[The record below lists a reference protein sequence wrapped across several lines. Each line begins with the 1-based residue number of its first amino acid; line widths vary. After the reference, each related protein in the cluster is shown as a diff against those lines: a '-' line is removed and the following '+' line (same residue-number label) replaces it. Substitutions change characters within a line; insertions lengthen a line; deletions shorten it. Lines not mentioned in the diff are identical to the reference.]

1 MTPPVPHLI
10 RKARQREMV
19 TKAQAEQDTAR
30 KVAIA
35 VSLATSRAEKDKA
48 AEVEALKAE
57 NAELQERVEIA
68 ERKAQ

>member
-1 MTPPVPHLI
+1 
-10 RKARQREMV
+10 MV